1 MKLYLSIVFVAMIL
15 ISTLNIWLGTPVF
28 CYSPWWVIGMVVIGV
43 VFEIAVDGIFAKLV
57 NISPDKWYSQD
68 KKFFKVSKKE
78 RNFYE
83 KIKIRSWKDKVL
95 ELGALGGFRKNKLAD
110 PTSPEYLQKFLFES
124 GKGVVVHIGGMILG
138 FLVIFIFPLKYALV
152 IGLPIA
158 IVNVFLNILS
168 TMVLRYNTPK
178 LLVAFERAKRTQAL
192 AQKKAE
198 EEKADKKT
206 NVEVAEEKAEAAK
219 NEEQASVNE
228 EQASANDKSVDKQ
241 TDSND
246 ENK

>member
-1 MKLYLSIVFVAMIL
+1 M
-15 ISTLNIWLGTPVF
+15 
-28 CYSPWWVIGMVVIGV
+28 
-43 VFEIAVDGIFAKLV
+43 
-57 NISPDKWYSQD
+57 
-68 KKFFKVSKKE
+68 
-78 RNFYE
+78 
-83 KIKIRSWKDKVL
+83 
-95 ELGALGGFRKNKLAD
+95 
-110 PTSPEYLQKFLFES
+110 FES

-219 NEEQASVNE
+219 NEEQAS
-228 EQASANDKSVDKQ
+228 ANDKSVDKQ